1 MVYIDFKE
9 RTLHLFASNTKH
21 LHILTRWNLG
31 FTIVT
36 LALKYDCH
44 MGECS
49 SNIAKIV
56 LSATLFVQQPT
67 YNQSTKRH
75 IYIPLFCYDKI
86 NTKHGT

>member
-1 MVYIDFKE
+1 MVYINFKK
-9 RTLHLFASNTKH
+9 RGLHLFASNTKH
-21 LHILTRWNLG
+21 LHILTHWNLG

-44 MGECS
+44 MGQCS

-56 LSATLFVQQPT
+56 LSATLFVQQSM

-75 IYIPLFCYDKI
+75 IYISLFCYDKF
-86 NTKHGT
+86 NTKHGN